1 MKPSKWVHYY
11 LLVIGILLII
21 SGISLMLRT
30 YLEHAFSLGYLIG
43 AGFVFY
49 GMVRL
54 KHRRLILSSQIDQ
67 IQSGQQKRRDN
78 G

>member
-1 MKPSKWVHYY
+1 MKPPKWVHHY
-11 LLVIGILLII
+11 LLIIGILLII

-54 KHRRLILSSQIDQ
+54 KHRKFILNGESEILP
-67 IQSGQQKRRDN
+67 GQ
-78 G
+78 

>member
-1 MKPSKWVHYY
+1 
-11 LLVIGILLII
+11 
-21 SGISLMLRT
+21 MLRT

-54 KHRRLILSSQIDQ
+54 KHRKFILNGESEILP
-67 IQSGQQKRRDN
+67 GQ
-78 G
+78 